1 MIYVTGDIHGDIR
14 RFKDKKIKKLR
25 KGDFLIV
32 CGDFGFIWNGSKA
45 ENRTL
50 KKLGK
55 KKYSILFVEGCHE
68 NFDLLEK
75 YEVVD
80 YCNAKARK
88 ISGNLHQLMRGEIYT
103 IDGKKIFSFGGG
115 RSEDIHIRR
124 EHSTYWERELP
135 TQEELSYAIENLARN
150 DNNVDFI
157 ITHEPPASVKDY
169 IDIDTEIL
177 ATNLL
182 NATLSKI
189 SETCRFRMW
198 FFGKCHRNKIVSK
211 HFHSLFDDVVST
223 EKL

>member
-1 MIYVTGDIHGDIR
+1 MIYITGDMHGDIS
-14 RFKDKKIKKLR
+14 RFKDRKIKKLK
-25 KGDFLIV
+25 KGDYLII

-45 ENRTL
+45 ESKTL

-55 KKYSILFVEGCHE
+55 KKYNILFVEGCHE

-75 YEVVD
+75 YETVD

-88 ISGNLHQLMRGEIYT
+88 ISGRLHQLMRGEIYT
-103 IDGKKIFSFGGG
+103 IDGKKIFTFGGG

-124 EHSTYWERELP
+124 DHHTYWERELP
-135 TQEELSYAIENLARN
+135 NQEELKHALDNLKEN
-150 DNNVDFI
+150 DNSVDFI
-157 ITHEPPASVKDY
+157 ITHEPPSLVKDY

-189 SETCRFRMW
+189 SENCKFRMW
-198 FFGKCHRNKIVSK
+198 FFGKCHKNKSVTK
-211 HFHSLFDDVVST
+211 HFQSLFDDVVST